1 MVSKKKRPPPAIEAS
16 DTIPKKSKPSEAAGT
31 SSGTSAVS
39 TSKTPKRGGGN
50 AAKNKIKTE
59 EDADSKP
66 VATDGCPT
74 KNTKRGGG
82 STTKSKVKQ
91 EDDAQPEQ
99 EEEDAPENNQCSSDF
114 PDWTPN
120 DLLELMKRM
129 ERAIPASD
137 MLTYQSRLQKLD
149 WDMVSFGCRSA
160 QECKDTWMKVQA
172 RVRKFR
178 LLRELIE
185 DGKAWA
191 AEPWT
196 HFYRSRKQNRH
207 PDMPRRPLSS
217 YMLFYLATKDK
228 VAKEHPGLEM
238 TEISKYIADMYKA
251 LPEKKKKK
259 YSDMAAVQRKEY
271 DEKMIQFYQEHP
283 GLIPKQEKHDSRSVL
298 GPKKPLPPFKLFLED
313 KLKRHKNDPGF
324 DKSGFVEKCKEQWK
338 NMPDKKK
345 VIWINWAC
353 EEEARYT
360 EELKAYMSQN
370 PEFVPGNVKNVLTKE
385 EKTLRE
391 SLFSRLM
398 LASDHMKDFSP
409 KQRMIE
415 ISRMWKNLQDT
426 QKKKYQERVNHM
438 LDQYKLEYATYL
450 ESLPED
456 KRQEEL
462 QSNLPK
468 ARKNVKPKVAEVVEG
483 KKPTR
488 TKSSKHPKNETSG
501 LYKGEPEPPPRNEYH
516 LFVKA
521 LLQDKSQSYSEKEA
535 PKLWQMLPDA
545 DKAKYRKK
553 LSEIKTK
560 YIQDYEKFLNSLSQE
575 ELKEYSARK
584 ESSKKEH
591 ADVSD
596 GSAKDDDSSSSD
608 DSDDEDDDEEEE
620 DQESGSDDSSSDSE
634 SGSSD
639 SSESNDGDSKNS
651 GDSSSTSILYN

>member
-31 SSGTSAVS
+31 SSGASTVS
-39 TSKTPKRGGGN
+39 TSKSPKRGGGN
-50 AAKNKIKTE
+50 AAKNKVKTE
-59 EDADSKP
+59 EDVQDSKP
-66 VATDGCPT
+66 VAND
-74 KNTKRGGG
+74 
-82 STTKSKVKQ
+82 
-91 EDDAQPEQ
+91 
-99 EEEDAPENNQCSSDF
+99 DF

-129 ERAIPASD
+129 EHAIPASD
-137 MLTYQSRLQKLD
+137 VLTYQSRLQKLN
-149 WDMVSFGCRSA
+149 WETVSFGCRSA

-196 HFYRSRKQNRH
+196 HFYRSRSKNRH

-217 YMLFYLATKDK
+217 YMIFYLATKDK

-259 YSDMAAVQRKEY
+259 YIDMAAVQRKEY
-271 DEKMIQFYQEHP
+271 DEKILQFYQEHP
-283 GLIPKQEKHDSRSVL
+283 ELHSKNEKHDSRSVI

-324 DKSGFVEKCKEQWK
+324 DKTSFLEKCKEQWK

-370 PEFVPGNVKNVLTKE
+370 PEFVPGNAKNLLTKE
-385 EKTLRE
+385 EEKLRE
-391 SLFSRLM
+391 RVAGKPEKPPNSGYSLFSRLM

-415 ISRMWKNLQDT
+415 ISRMWKNLQET

-468 ARKNVKPKVAEVVEG
+468 ARKNVKPKVTGVVEG

-488 TKSSKHPKNETSG
+488 TKSNKHPKNETSG

-516 LFVKA
+516 LFLKT
-521 LLQDKSQSYSEKEA
+521 LLQDKSQTYSEKEA

-596 GSAKDDDSSSSD
+596 DSAKEDDSSSSD
-608 DSDDEDDDEEEE
+608 DSDDDDDEEE

-651 GDSSSTSILYN
+651 GDSSSSVSDSD